1 MAGVGFIQDRRLRA
15 DGFWSARNQRSAR
28 TGRRPRKCGWRSSK
42 YTYRSVDV
50 NKGNDMKR
58 TWLALLALT
67 LVAPLALGQA
77 KDFPNKAVKVIVP
90 FTAGS
95 GSDTSARFFGE
106 QLAGVLGQPFVVENK
121 PGASGVISV
130 MAVKTAPAD
139 GYMILLASNSPLSVN
154 PVTIKDLPYDP
165 VKDLRP
171 LAGLTRGMNAYIVP
185 PNSKLNTL
193 ADLVAASKQGAQ
205 PLNAGNYSAGY
216 HLALEWFASLAG
228 IKFNHIPYKGGAPI
242 FTDIMGNQLDMAI
255 VDLGGVSSLLKSGK
269 VKALAVSGEKRHPD
283 FPDVPTIRESGY
295 PDYVNY
301 SWTSFYVRAQTPDDI
316 TAKLSDALL
325 KVLATNEAREF
336 VRKTGAELMAYTP
349 AAMQK
354 YHIDELA
361 RFRRIAELTGIKPE

>member
-1 MAGVGFIQDRRLRA
+1 
-15 DGFWSARNQRSAR
+15 
-28 TGRRPRKCGWRSSK
+28 
-42 YTYRSVDV
+42 
-50 NKGNDMKR
+50 MKR
-58 TWLALLALT
+58 MWLAFLALMLT
-67 LVAPLALGQA
+67 APLALGQA
-77 KDFPNKAVKVIVP
+77 KDFPSRPVKVIVP

-106 QLAGVLGQPFVVENK
+106 KLAALLGQPFVVENK

-154 PVTIKDLPYDP
+154 SVTIKDLPYDP
-165 VKDLRP
+165 LKDLKP
-171 LAGLTRGMNAYIVP
+171 LSGLTRGMNAYIVA

-193 ADLVAASKQGAQ
+193 ADVVTVSKQGGP
-205 PLNAGNYSAGY
+205 PLNVGNYSAGY
-216 HLALEWFASLAG
+216 HLALEWFANLAG
-228 IKFNHIPYKGGAPI
+228 VKFNHIPYKGGAPI

-269 VKALAVSGEKRHPD
+269 IRALAVSGERRHPD

-316 TAKLSDALL
+316 TAKLADALQ
-325 KVLATNEAREF
+325 KALATNEAREF
-336 VRKTGAELMAYTP
+336 VKKTGGELMPYAP
-349 AAMQK
+349 IAMQK
-354 YHIDELA
+354 YHRDELE
-361 RFRRIAELTGIKPE
+361 RFRRIAEVAGIKPE